1 MGPTGPT
8 GKTGSTGETG
18 PLGETGQRGP
28 TGSIIINGPTGPT
41 GPSGVSGING
51 EYYLDTSS
59 GNLYQAIEVNFI
71 PLDISGLT
79 AWYDASDPLNNGGS
93 SLPTSGNPIGTWYDK
108 STNGY
113 NLTQV
118 PTSFYSQVNTT
129 PTFTT
134 NALNSLPV
142 IDYRNTSNNAGLYAS
157 TQIPLSNTLTIFM
170 VLIPPANGSISDG
183 VNFFAHWS
191 GSSDSHINIRKSGGS
206 LFSWDAQASPNNRD
220 VNMIPF
226 PNNTDPLILTI
237 TYNNGIIYMQ
247 TINSSGTPVE
257 PPTETIQPYFSNGT
271 LANLFI
277 GTGSASYTQFGE
289 IVYYQHVL
297 NLTQMLPILQQQ
309 I

>member
-1 MGPTGPT
+1 V
-8 GKTGSTGETG
+8 TG
-18 PLGETGQRGP
+18 PLGDTGQIGP

-51 EYYLDTSS
+51 EYYIDTSS
-59 GNLYQAIEVNFI
+59 GNLYQAIELNFT
-71 PLDISGLT
+71 PLDISYLT
-79 AWYDASDPLNNGGS
+79 AWYDASDPLNNRGS
-93 SLPTSGNPIGTWYDK
+93 SFPTAGNPIGTWYDK

-118 PTSFYSQVNTT
+118 PTSFYAQVNTT

-142 IDYRNTSNNAGLYAS
+142 IDYRNTSINAGLYTS
-157 TQIPLSNTLTIFM
+157 TQIPLSNTVTIFM
-170 VLIPPANGSISDG
+170 VLIPPSNGSISDG
-183 VNFFAHWS
+183 VNFFAHWT
-191 GSSDSHINIRKSGGS
+191 GSSDNDINIRKSGGY

-220 VNMIPF
+220 VNMISF

-237 TYNNGIIYMQ
+237 TYNNGIVYMQ

-257 PPTETIQPYFSNGT
+257 PPTQSIQPYFSNGT

-277 GTGSASYTQFGE
+277 GTGAASYTQFGE
-289 IVYYQHVL
+289 IVYYQQVL
-297 NLTQMLPILQQQ
+297 NLTQIQQVQ
-309 I
+309 G